1 LAPAKSMEDMSRVV
15 LNNYIDAGLCALF
28 VAVVVATVFFGIR
41 AALAARAN
49 NTPTSRESDY
59 VALDAVAR

>member
-1 LAPAKSMEDMSRVV
+1 VV